1 MKSDVMESGADDKE
15 KSDFSSKAAKF
26 GASLLGRKK
35 LAVNTNPTSAA
46 KEKEKD
52 KDGRVSVSPGATP
65 VDKIAPKLSNTSVRS
80 AGAGAA
86 AAVAS
91 AATTAVRPV
100 AGVAGPSPA
109 AVRSPPQTAVGATG
123 SSGVRSPGAAAAA
136 AAASAPSGTTRSTP
150 SPLPSPICAP
160 TTAALSARI
169 PPADL
174 RDVGSSVRSSS
185 RASSSTTSLTLK
197 DTVPNAGAA
206 PATGGVSA
214 AAKKEPTKRFFAY
227 DNGTHE
233 HCLKAAKRHEKIGN
247 MIKDL
252 LGAKKL
258 RDEAVSAVPQI
269 LAGANA
275 PNGGSGANGDL
286 PPSLMHGFLKQIND
300 PNSPNPQVQHAH
312 PAPEK
317 DGKNPYVCNH
327 PATTS
332 GSFLE
337 KYGRCQ
343 EVIGKGAFGVVR
355 ISHKAAD
362 RKSGTAEQLYAVKE
376 FKRRPN
382 ETEKHYNKRLT
393 SEFCISSSLHHPNII
408 HTLDLLQDAK
418 GDYCEVME
426 FCSGGDL
433 YTLILSAGKLEFS
446 EADCFFK
453 QIIRGVNYM
462 HDMGVAHRDLK
473 PENILLTL
481 KGTVKITDFGNG
493 ECFRMAWEKEV
504 HLSNGL
510 CGSAPYIAPEEYH
523 EEEFDP
529 RPVDI
534 WACGVIY
541 MAMRTGRHL
550 WRTANA
556 EEDEFYTRYL
566 QGRKDEDGYEPIEHL
581 KRARCRNVIYSIL
594 DPVPSR
600 RITGKQILNSEWG
613 REIKVCEAGE
623 TGH

>member
-1 MKSDVMESGADDKE
+1 MTLATAAPFGTQKNSTREFSVFKKKSEIAAQVGCSSSHLPPPSPPCSPPPSYQKMKKEDLDDDKPE
-15 KSDFSSKAAKF
+15 PEPKVKPEPKEASDFSSKAAKF
-26 GASLLGRKK
+26 TSSLLGKK
-35 LAVNTNPTSAA
+35 KS
-46 KEKEKD
+46 
-52 KDGRVSVSPGATP
+52 
-65 VDKIAPKLSNTSVRS
+65 
-80 AGAGAA
+80 
-86 AAVAS
+86 
-91 AATTAVRPV
+91 
-100 AGVAGPSPA
+100 
-109 AVRSPPQTAVGATG
+109 
-123 SSGVRSPGAAAAA
+123 AAA
-136 AAASAPSGTTRSTP
+136 AAASQNGSTASASSSAPASVVPTASVNSSRGPASPINTALPTSSP
-150 SPLPSPICAP
+150 SPLPSPITAP
-160 TTAALSARI
+160 VARS
-169 PPADL
+169 
-174 RDVGSSVRSSS
+174 GSVAPINLKDDNSLKS
-185 RASSSTTSLTLK
+185 RASSSTTSLALK
-197 DTVPNAGAA
+197 DDRATAPGGVAPGAPGAAGAA
-206 PATGGVSA
+206 KPKPAGPS
-214 AAKKEPTKRFFAY
+214 ELTKRFIAY

-258 RDEAVSAVPQI
+258 RDEAVSALPQLLQGGNVPS
-269 LAGANA
+269 A
-275 PNGGSGANGDL
+275 PGQ

-300 PNSPNPQVQHAH
+300 PNSPNPQVAHAH
-312 PAPEK
+312 PPPPAS
-317 DGKNPYVCNH
+317 GHNPYVCNQ
-327 PATTS
+327 PATLG

-362 RKSGTAEQLYAVKE
+362 RKKGQQEQLYAVKE
-376 FKRRPN
+376 FKRRPS

-433 YTLILSAGKLEFS
+433 YTLILSAGKLEYQ

-523 EEEFDP
+523 EKEFDP

-550 WRTANA
+550 WRVANA
-556 EEDEFYTRYL
+556 DEDEFYTRYL

-613 REIKVCEAGE
+613 REIKVCDAGE
-623 TGH
+623 QGA

>member
-1 MKSDVMESGADDKE
+1 MKSDEMEDADGRD

-35 LAVNTNPTSAA
+35 LAVDTKKEA
-46 KEKEKD
+46 KA
-52 KDGRVSVSPGATP
+52 VSPVGTP
-65 VDKIAPKLSNTSVRS
+65 VDKIAPRVSNGVTSTGVTVTPSVSAVPATVSATTSATPSVSGSVPTMPTPARHSPSSVRS
-80 AGAGAA
+80 
-86 AAVAS
+86 
-91 AATTAVRPV
+91 
-100 AGVAGPSPA
+100 PS
-109 AVRSPPQTAVGATG
+109 VRSPTG
-123 SSGVRSPGAAAAA
+123 QAAA
-136 AAASAPSGTTRSTP
+136 PRTTP

-160 TTAALSARI
+160 AAPSGRI

-174 RDVGSSVRSSS
+174 GSSVRSSS

-197 DTVPNAGAA
+197 EPVPSA
-206 PATGGVSA
+206 PSA

-275 PNGGSGANGDL
+275 NGSGDL

-433 YTLILSAGKLEFS
+433 YTLILSAGKLEFT

-523 EEEFDP
+523 EKEFDP

-566 QGRKDEDGYEPIEHL
+566 QGRKDEDGYEPIEQL

>member
-35 LAVNTNPTSAA
+35 LAVNTNTSA
-46 KEKEKD
+46 KEGK
-52 KDGRVSVSPGATP
+52 GSVSPGATP
-65 VDKIAPKLSNTSVRS
+65 VDKVPSGPSVPPPASVAARPVTGVSGPAAVRAAGSGGGAAVGASSGSVSVRS
-80 AGAGAA
+80 PPTAA
-86 AAVAS
+86 AAVGGS
-91 AATTAVRPV
+91 
-100 AGVAGPSPA
+100 
-109 AVRSPPQTAVGATG
+109 AVRSPAT
-123 SSGVRSPGAAAAA
+123 SGVSAS
-136 AAASAPSGTTRSTP
+136 SAPSRSTP

-160 TTAALSARI
+160 SAAPSGRI

-197 DTVPNAGAA
+197 DTAPTAAGAA
-206 PATGGVSA
+206 PTTGGVSA

-275 PNGGSGANGDL
+275 PNGSAGANGDL

-433 YTLILSAGKLEFS
+433 YTLILSAGKLEFT

-523 EEEFDP
+523 EKEFDP

>member
-1 MKSDVMESGADDKE
+1 MKSDAMESEADDKE

-35 LAVNTNPTSAA
+35 LAVNTNT
-46 KEKEKD
+46 KETKSS
-52 KDGRVSVSPGATP
+52 GSVSPPVATP
-65 VDKIAPKLSNTSVRS
+65 VDKIAPKVSNSSVRS

-86 AAVAS
+86 TAVAHAAS
-91 AATTAVRPV
+91 VAVRPVTTGASATTAVR
-100 AGVAGPSPA
+100 SPPTTA
-109 AVRSPPQTAVGATG
+109 AQGSAVRSPSAT
-123 SSGVRSPGAAAAA
+123 PTT
-136 AAASAPSGTTRSTP
+136 GTTTRATP
-150 SPLPSPICAP
+150 SPLPSPISGP
-160 TTAALSARI
+160 SSNALLGRI

-197 DTVPNAGAA
+197 ETPVPGAA
-206 PATGGVSA
+206 PTSGGASA

-275 PNGGSGANGDL
+275 PNGGGDL

-300 PNSPNPQVQHAH
+300 PNSPNP
-312 PAPEK
+312 
-317 DGKNPYVCNH
+317 
-327 PATTS
+327 
-332 GSFLE
+332 
-337 KYGRCQ
+337 RCSTRTLPLKRTARTL
-343 EVIGKGAFGVVR
+343 IGKGAFGVVR

-433 YTLILSAGKLEFS
+433 YTLILSAGKLEFT

-523 EEEFDP
+523 EKEFDP

-556 EEDEFYTRYL
+556 DEDEFYTRYL

>member
-1 MKSDVMESGADDKE
+1 MKSDVMESEADDKE

-35 LAVNTNPTSAA
+35 LAVNTTA
-46 KEKEKD
+46 KEGKSA
-52 KDGRVSVSPGATP
+52 GSVSPPVATP
-65 VDKIAPKLSNTSVRS
+65 VDKIAPRVSNSSVRS
-80 AGAGAA
+80 SGAGAA
-86 AAVAS
+86 SAVAHAAS
-91 AATTAVRPV
+91 AAVRPV
-100 AGVAGPSPA
+100 TGAVGSTAA
-109 AVRSPPQTAVGATG
+109 AVRSPPTAATAAGTGAAPPA
-123 SSGVRSPGAAAAA
+123 GVRSPSTTPAATGPN
-136 AAASAPSGTTRSTP
+136 SRTTP
-150 SPLPSPICAP
+150 SPLPSPICGP
-160 TTAALSARI
+160 TAAPSGRI

-197 DTVPNAGAA
+197 ETPNAGAA
-206 PATGGVSA
+206 PTSGGVSA

-275 PNGGSGANGDL
+275 PNGGNGDL

-433 YTLILSAGKLEFS
+433 YTLILSAGKLEFT

-523 EEEFDP
+523 EKEFDP

>member
-1 MKSDVMESGADDKE
+1 MKSDVMDAEADDKE
-15 KSDFSSKAAKF
+15 KTDFSSKAAKF

-35 LAVNTNPTSAA
+35 EVKPTINTKVGTNGTTTSP
-46 KEKEKD
+46 
-52 KDGRVSVSPGATP
+52 VSTP
-65 VDKIAPKLSNTSVRS
+65 VDKIAPKVSTTSAVKSPPAVATVRSPPAVATSVRS
-80 AGAGAA
+80 PPT
-86 AAVAS
+86 VSAS
-91 AATTAVRPV
+91 SRA
-100 AGVAGPSPA
+100 
-109 AVRSPPQTAVGATG
+109 
-123 SSGVRSPGAAAAA
+123 
-136 AAASAPSGTTRSTP
+136 TP

-160 TTAALSARI
+160 TVPAATSRI
-169 PPADL
+169 PAADL

-197 DTVPNAGAA
+197 ETSTA
-206 PATGGVSA
+206 PGGVATAPSA

-275 PNGGSGANGDL
+275 QNGGDL

-300 PNSPNPQVQHAH
+300 PNTPNPQVQHAH
-312 PAPEK
+312 PTPDK
-317 DGKNPYVCNH
+317 NDKNPYVCNH
-327 PATTS
+327 PTNTS

-433 YTLILSAGKLEFS
+433 YTLILSAGKLEFT

-523 EEEFDP
+523 EKEFDP

-550 WRTANA
+550 WRVANA

-623 TGH
+623 VGH